1 MPDGRIDTRFP
12 YLHFPR
18 NDTLLRSILLQS
30 LHRKGMEGAR
40 TFSSFDSPLQFRP
53 FTVSPV
59 ILDQK
64 NSATLDVAPFAAPT
78 RASVREGTSRSAFGD
93 YVISDDCMQ
102 ISKHR
107 LAAKPQRS
115 KVFGSMCKKTN
126 CPGCRQVDSAVGMWT
141 APTPRLTMSRPSG
154 AYWSGATR
162 GPRTLSQLDL
172 PKNRPNGTST
182 AIEIKNR
189 DH

>member
-1 MPDGRIDTRFP
+1 MPDGRIDMRFP
-12 YLHFPR
+12 HLHFPR
-18 NDTLLRSILLQS
+18 NDTLLRSIPLQS

-40 TFSSFDSPLQFRP
+40 TFSSFDSRLQFRP

-59 ILDQK
+59 FLEQE

-141 APTPRLTMSRPSG
+141 VPTPRLTIETFRRVLVRGHARAEDAFAVGFAEEPS
-154 AYWSGATR
+154 
-162 GPRTLSQLDL
+162 
-172 PKNRPNGTST
+172 NGTST